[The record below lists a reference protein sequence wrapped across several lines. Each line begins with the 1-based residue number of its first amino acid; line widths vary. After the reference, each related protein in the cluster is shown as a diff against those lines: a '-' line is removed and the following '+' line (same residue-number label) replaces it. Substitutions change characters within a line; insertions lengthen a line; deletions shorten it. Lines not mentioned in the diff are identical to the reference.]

1 MNWRTVS
8 ISCLFLLITM
18 FYSLRLTVSFIHY
31 ALFNDDFTELYCINK
46 DKPKM
51 ECNGKCYLNKAF
63 QKSNKTSKT
72 NPIFNESVHKEIQ
85 LYVISHEDYLPK
97 STENNLELKNSF
109 EIIDFYNFELTE
121 KLLRPPTYI

>member
-1 MNWRTVS
+1 M
-8 ISCLFLLITM
+8 L
-18 FYSLRLTVSFIHY
+18 YSLRLTVSFIHY

-46 DKPKM
+46 DKPTM
-51 ECNGKCYLNKAF
+51 ECNGKCYLNKVF

-72 NPIFNESVHKEIQ
+72 NPIFNESVHKEIR

-97 STENNLELKNSF
+97 STENNLRLKNSF
-109 EIIDFYNFELTE
+109 EIIDFYNFELTK

>member
-46 DKPKM
+46 DKPNM
-51 ECNGKCYLNKAF
+51 ECNGKCYLNKVF
-63 QKSNKTSKT
+63 QKSNKTSET
-72 NPIFNESVHKEIQ
+72 NPIFNESVHKEVQ
-85 LYVISHEDYLPK
+85 LYVIFNEDYLPK
-97 STENNLELKNSF
+97 STKNNLELKNSL
-109 EIIDFYNFELTE
+109 EIIDFYKFELTK